1 MSVSPPNTE
10 KIMAALFALGQTIN
24 TPTTPF
30 KVMNRRMR
38 NFPDVQPTEIPA
50 FFQFQAPGFT
60 IGEAVRGLPV
70 YKRKVFWIVYL
81 PGSAGLNDAVS
92 PTMNKYY
99 DALLNVLR
107 PAGADLVQQRNTLG
121 GLCINCYPE
130 GQGITDEG
138 LLTTPSL
145 IVIPITILTG
155 F

>member
-1 MSVSPPNTE
+1 MSIPNTE
-10 KIMAALFALGQTIN
+10 AIMAALFALGQSVN
-24 TPTTPF
+24 TPSTPF
-30 KVMNRRMR
+30 KVATRRMR
-38 NFPDVQPTEIPA
+38 NFPDVPSGEIPA

-60 IGEAVRGLPV
+60 IGEGVRGLQV
-70 YKRKVFWIVYL
+70 YRRKVYWIVYL
-81 PGSAGLNDAVS
+81 PGSAGINDVVS

-99 DALLNVLR
+99 DAMLNALQ
-107 PAGADLVQQRNTLG
+107 PTGADMIQRRNTLG
-121 GLCINCYPE
+121 GLCTNCYAD